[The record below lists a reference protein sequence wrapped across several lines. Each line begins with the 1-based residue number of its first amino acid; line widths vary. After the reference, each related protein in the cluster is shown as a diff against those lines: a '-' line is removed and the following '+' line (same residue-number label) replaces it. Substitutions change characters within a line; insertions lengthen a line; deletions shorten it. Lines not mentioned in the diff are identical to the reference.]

1 MKRPKVLVSDL
12 RWRTNDWR
20 KDNFWRANYPPKINM
35 SLKKGPFYR
44 GNFIDSTPQFSGDV
58 WYMGMLVFSLGYIK
72 LQGITKTKQQQINL
86 CHYLV
91 LNLVC
96 LGIHLFPPSAGVL
109 STHWHKNSPLI
120 LKSRSCFATLQR
132 VLWKS
137 SCQSDWESNTDW
149 TFRSRRT
156 ISFLLE
162 NPHKSPYL
170 RKTSYCVPPLFKKQ
184 IEDKQYTLIE
194 DLV

>member
-109 STHWHKNSPLI
+109 STHWHKNSPSYWRAAAVSLRCSVCCGNLPARVIGNPTQTGRSVPEGPSLFCLKILI
-120 LKSRSCFATLQR
+120 NHHICGR
-132 VLWKS
+132 
-137 SCQSDWESNTDW
+137 
-149 TFRSRRT
+149 
-156 ISFLLE
+156 LLTVS
-162 NPHKSPYL
+162 HHYRHYL
-170 RKTSYCVPPLFKKQ
+170 RNKSKTNNIHL
-184 IEDKQYTLIE
+184 
-194 DLV
+194 